1 MIFKRK
7 GRTKF
12 SLKKEALIVLKKVF
26 KSSHLKDAWWQ
37 KVRLANTVSSIHE
50 PQTEK
55 NSYFRL
61 KEQKI
66 ESFV

>member
-1 MIFKRK
+1 MT
-7 GRTKF
+7 TKF
-12 SLKKEALIVLKKVF
+12 SKKKEALSVLKKVF
-26 KSSHLKDAWWQ
+26 KSSHLQ
-37 KVRLANTVSSIHE
+37 KARLANSVSSIHE